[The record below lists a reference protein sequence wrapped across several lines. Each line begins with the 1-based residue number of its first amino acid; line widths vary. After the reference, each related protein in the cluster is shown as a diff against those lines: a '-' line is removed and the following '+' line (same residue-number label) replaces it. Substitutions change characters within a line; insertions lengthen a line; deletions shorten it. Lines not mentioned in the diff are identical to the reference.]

1 MKKPALKNR
10 LLDHSNRFL
19 IGLLIAL
26 ASVHLAFEYETV
38 RIEYKLP
45 DIDINGADP
54 NDEVLPPVTFQKMPE
69 MPKPKVNPD
78 IIDIVIDIPEPAPE
92 EKEEEEPYDPSQYYV
107 DNDEYGEENLDPEDH
122 PTPIFSSQYPH
133 TAACAGLTNQES
145 ENCSRMELG
154 RLIRQKMEIPSIL
167 RDIGEKQGVLIEFT
181 VNRKGE
187 ISDVEVIQ
195 STHKSLSKSA
205 IEAIK
210 KLPKLMPA
218 TQNELPVEMRMK
230 VPIVVDFSG

>member
-1 MKKPALKNR
+1 
-10 LLDHSNRFL
+10 
-19 IGLLIAL
+19 
-26 ASVHLAFEYETV
+26 
-38 RIEYKLP
+38 
-45 DIDINGADP
+45 
-54 NDEVLPPVTFQKMPE
+54 
-69 MPKPKVNPD
+69 
-78 IIDIVIDIPEPAPE
+78 
-92 EKEEEEPYDPSQYYV
+92 
-107 DNDEYGEENLDPEDH
+107 
-122 PTPIFSSQYPH
+122 
-133 TAACAGLTNQES
+133 
-145 ENCSRMELG
+145 
-154 RLIRQKMEIPSIL
+154 RQKMEIPSIL